1 MLVGSSNTPS
11 LTLSWT
17 TRSCGVAAELRDPAR
32 PAMDHQLQH
41 PQPHQ
46 GKSTGPEPD
55 LCHWNINDRH
65 FTKSLRMI
73 LEEEYFVLRHLQIL
87 LNQAFTSISSLDE
100 FFVTL
105 SPKANEHN
113 DEKFDD
119 ESFVALTKQARSV
132 PPWLIIEVFGY
143 DTHYCTEAGPDRT
156 GCRSVRS

>member
-119 ESFVALTKQARSV
+119 ESYVILTKHLGIARHNIVRKVTKLFHSV
-132 PPWLIIEVFGY
+132 VEHMLSHFPSLSPWV
-143 DTHYCTEAGPDRT
+143 
-156 GCRSVRS
+156 